1 MRIRPARAEEFE
13 AVGALTVEAY
23 VADGLV
29 GRDDW
34 YAQQLA
40 DAARRAKE
48 AELLVAVD
56 HVDGLLGSVTF
67 CLPGSP
73 WAEVS
78 APGEAE
84 FRMLAVAPAARGRG
98 VGTALARW
106 CVDRAR
112 EQGAV
117 ALAMSSHPD
126 MVTAHRI
133 YERMGFVRAPERDW
147 KPSDEVSLIAYVLDL
162 RP

>member
-1 MRIRPARAEEFE
+1 MQIRPARAEELA
-13 AVGALTVEAY
+13 AVGDLTGSAY
-23 VADGLV
+23 VADGLLSP
-29 GRDDW
+29 GDW
-34 YAQQLA
+34 YSRELG
-40 DAARRAKE
+40 DAARRSAE

-56 HVDGLLGSVTF
+56 HVDGLVGTVTF

-73 WAEVS
+73 WAEIS

-98 VGTALARW
+98 VGTALADW

-112 EQGAV
+112 AQGAAAV
-117 ALAMSSHPD
+117 ALSSHPG
-126 MVTAHRI
+126 MHAAHRI

-147 KPSDEVSLIAYVLDL
+147 RPDDEVTLVAYVLDL